1 MNDVER
7 EIVIK
12 NVAEHA
18 DDFVF
23 LMIFEKSADPEGSR
37 VVGWLS
43 GHAIELSLK
52 AACLHYR
59 LPKIAGSDHNLT
71 PLFYKLDR
79 IKQQGNVWP
88 TNAHFAAYKR
98 LFIRAGEANAHLPP
112 PAELD
117 WIELGFWISNIGNL
131 KYGFDKDWKNVST
144 LEIRYSE
151 VNSRFLSLFRQLRS
165 NYATPTLDAR
175 LKQKF
180 MRIYRTPGEETKLNA
195 LLGL

>member
-1 MNDVER
+1 MNDAER
-7 EIVIK
+7 ENVIK

-23 LMIFEKSADPEGSR
+23 LMIFEKSADSRGSR

-79 IKQQGNVWP
+79 VKPQGNVWP
-88 TNAHFAAYKR
+88 TNAHFSAFKT
-98 LFIRAGEANAHLPP
+98 LFIRGGETNAQLPSP
-112 PAELD
+112 TEFD
-117 WIELGFWISNIGNL
+117 WIELAFWISNIGNL
-131 KYGFDKDWKNVST
+131 KYGFDKDWKHVSI
-144 LEIRYSE
+144 LEIVCDA
-151 VNSRFLSLFRQLRS
+151 VNSKFLSLFRQLRS

-180 MRIYRTPGEETKLNA
+180 MRIYRAPGEEAKLHA